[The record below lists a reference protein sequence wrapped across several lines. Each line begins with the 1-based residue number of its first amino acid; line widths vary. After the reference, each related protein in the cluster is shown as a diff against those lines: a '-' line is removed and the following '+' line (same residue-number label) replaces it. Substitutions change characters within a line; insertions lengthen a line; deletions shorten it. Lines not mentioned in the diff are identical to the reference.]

1 MDSLIN
7 QILCGSNL
15 DILPQIPDN
24 SVDCII
30 SDPPYGLSFMGKK
43 WDGSGIEYNIE
54 LWQQCLRVLK
64 PGGHLIAFSSNRTY
78 HRMATAIEDAG
89 FTIRDMLD
97 WVFGSSF
104 AKGADIG
111 KKLDKKHGNER
122 KVVANP
128 FYSAGRKDYVAGK
141 SMGKKPAATETDTIG
156 TSDWEGWKT
165 QLKAAKEPICLAQK
179 PIQCKTIADNVELYG
194 TGALNIDSCRVKTD
208 EMLGRDT
215 SKTAMFGKLAYK
227 GREYIGNTNGK
238 GRYPAN
244 LILSPAGS
252 EADFDKMF
260 PSTKGSSKPRA
271 CNTKNAVTF
280 KLPTVT
286 TQNDSWSDT
295 GSAQRY
301 YKNIDLDPI
310 YDPQYLPLYYCPKAS
325 QSERNA
331 GVKLPKKQVKLT
343 NFHDLTRLDGTYK
356 HTPIHSNHHPTVKP
370 LKLMEWLIEL
380 LTKKGQIV
388 LDPFAGSGTTLLGC
402 VRLDRRYIGIELS
415 AEYCQIAQMRIDY
428 ALSEPKLF
436 NTAIETDDDTE
447 EEPDNN
453 PLFS

>member
-1 MDSLIN
+1 
-7 QILCGSNL
+7 
-15 DILPQIPDN
+15 
-24 SVDCII
+24 
-30 SDPPYGLSFMGKK
+30 MGKK

-122 KVVANP
+122 KVVGIRKQPANKAT
-128 FYSAGRKDYVAGK
+128 SNIKLNQSK
-141 SMGKKPAATETDTIG
+141 SEYEILTTG

-179 PIQCKTIADNVELYG
+179 PIAAKTIADNVEMYG
-194 TGALNIDSCRVKTD
+194 TGALNIDSCRVGTD
-208 EMLGRDT
+208 GGTRKATYPNEPSNGI
-215 SKTAMFGKLAYK
+215 Y
-227 GREYIGNTNGK
+227 GNGLNGNCGVISNGK

-260 PSTKGSSKPRA
+260 PVTKSNYNKNFKCHKYSKMNSNISILKGKTRKDYDTKGGLPDDKP
-271 CNTKNAVTF
+271 
-280 KLPTVT
+280 
-286 TQNDSWSDT
+286 

-301 YKNIDLDPI
+301 YKNVDLDPI

-325 QSERNA
+325 QAERNA
-331 GVKLPKKQVKLT
+331 GVKLPKKQVKVT
-343 NFHDLTRLDGTYK
+343 NVYDYDKETGEKRNPVLS
-356 HTPIHSNHHPTVKP
+356 SNHHPTVKP
-370 LKLMEWLIEL
+370 LKLMEWLIML

-402 VRLDRRYIGIELS
+402 VRLDRQYIGIELS

-436 NTAIETDDDTE
+436 SAAVETDDETD
-447 EEPDNN
+447 EEPEESG
-453 PLFS
+453 LWTV